1 MHNVAPGSEAGGG
14 ATPNRCGCGCM
25 CRRVAFW
32 KWPRYTAAVAVRHVP
47 DRPYAAPTPPTG
59 GLWLRE
65 IKHDTARTAGGA
77 QGHAG
82 VITPLETSPWAA
94 AFAKRLHELGWIEG
108 RN

>member
-1 MHNVAPGSEAGGG
+1 MPHSINHGDACLAYFNKIWGIP
-14 ATPNRCGCGCM
+14 
-25 CRRVAFW
+25 
-32 KWPRYTAAVAVRHVP
+32 
-47 DRPYAAPTPPTG
+47 PPTG

-108 RN
+108 RNRNRVPLG